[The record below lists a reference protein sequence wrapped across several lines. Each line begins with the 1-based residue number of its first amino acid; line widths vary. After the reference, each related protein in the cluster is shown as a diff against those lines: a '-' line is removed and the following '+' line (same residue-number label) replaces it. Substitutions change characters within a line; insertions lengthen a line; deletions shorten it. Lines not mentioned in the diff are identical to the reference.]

1 MGKDYYLMFIEDIIK
16 ANLDTIFPGYEVD
29 SSYCIKISR
38 DADIL
43 IDDAANTSE
52 IIEQVKKKVKK
63 RKIGAVCRFVYDR
76 AMPQDFLDFLVDAY
90 RIDRRELVPGDKHLN
105 MEICGICLIPTKAY
119 VPSRNPSP

>member
-1 MGKDYYLMFIEDIIK
+1 M
-16 ANLDTIFPGYEVD
+16 
-29 SSYCIKISR
+29 
-38 DADIL
+38 
-43 IDDAANTSE
+43 
-52 IIEQVKKKVKK
+52 
-63 RKIGAVCRFVYDR
+63 CRFVYDR

>member
-1 MGKDYYLMFIEDIIK
+1 MKTSSRPIW
-16 ANLDTIFPGYEVD
+16 NTIFPGYEVD

-52 IIEQVKKKVKK
+52 IIEQVKKKGKK

-90 RIDRRELVPGDKHLN
+90 RIDRRELVPADKHLN
-105 MEICGICLIPTKAY
+105 MEDLRHLPNPTKAY